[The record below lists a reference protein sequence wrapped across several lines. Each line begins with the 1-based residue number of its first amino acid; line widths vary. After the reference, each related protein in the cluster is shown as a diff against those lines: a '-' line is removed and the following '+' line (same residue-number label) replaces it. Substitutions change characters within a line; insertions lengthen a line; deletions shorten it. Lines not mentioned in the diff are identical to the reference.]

1 MLPYPSKRSIFTL
14 LFVFLAFL
22 TIFYFPQPFPPNAY
36 ALDSNNCENGWTF
49 NGGDAGDDNNWEY
62 TGCEEGGGNG
72 GNDDNDGDDDS
83 DNNNNDDNNDDDNN
97 DNGGGVEAGYCE
109 NGWTFRGGDA
119 GDDDNWRYTGCGQN
133 NDDDDNSDNSEE
145 DCNRAGGTWRDDRCF
160 TSASSNDNNSN
171 QIEAGYCE
179 NGWTFKGGDAGDNN
193 SWEYT
198 RCGMG
203 EVDSDSNEEECN
215 RAGGTW
221 TDNRCYTPA
230 SSNEVKAGYCEN
242 GWTFKG
248 GDAGDN
254 NSWEYTG
261 CGLGQVDSD
270 TNEQE
275 CNKAGGSWRDNRCYT
290 AASSSNV
297 TAGYCE
303 NGWLFKGGDAGDN
316 NSWEY
321 NGCGIDGG
329 STGENDGAC
338 PSNQYWDINVGSC
351 VNSNTEQAAINDEI
365 YCREECGGSCGGSVG
380 AKYCTNTDGSRKFN
394 CNNPEDQWKA
404 ECQNQLLNE
413 FRGAGLEQVD
423 TSGYQACGFAD
434 LADSGCVGLQY
445 CRLHILYCDGEP
457 KGQAKPGGNC
467 ELVAGKCGVEQDA
480 NGNKYVAETGAPA
493 IAQPI
498 SESGQ
503 IIDASLPN
511 PEELQRTKD
520 ASCKETNAVN
530 HYCDGN
536 ICIEQSSGW
545 DGAACVNV
553 YSTVNASQ
561 CPNSCAGNNATSGQ
575 EIKLL
580 NCLDEVDA
588 AKRAECQK
596 ENTRIAQTGQKLDQA
611 SLIKA
616 SLTVDDCTSLEGEA
630 KEACE
635 NKNTETRFLGRVLD
649 NVRLESCSS
658 GSEQEKKD
666 CTERNQ
672 QAIKL
677 EQNRQNLGIKDCSS
691 LTGEAK
697 INCEFGN
704 YEKDK
709 IAQAAASFKPENC
722 AAQVGEAAINEC
734 NERNQKAYQTAV
746 SSVSAFVGLAEL
758 GAQCVYTEACADGG
772 KKACA
777 GKVASDN
784 GAPVCKYDPSQAS
797 CSACTTESLNLTSK
811 ENKCSEDG
819 QTCLNAPGYICVNDA
834 QCQTKTA
841 ALQQAAADA
850 PIDPARLFSQKF
862 EEGKSCLQ
870 PEICDLGDGSQGEHV
885 CYGKGDVEGKC
896 DLSQGGGV
904 CSACQAKGTIK
915 INKEATC
922 NAENKCVGAPALS
935 GCMNDE
941 QCKPVV
947 VTPART
953 IRQGGAVGPGQI
965 QGQDG
970 CAYNAVTSCKTIETR
985 AADYYTTS
993 FSNSPD
999 ARDLNRDKAVEQHQ
1013 ECVTDYIKASC
1024 PTYIT
1029 TAPVIASQAVTN
1041 HVQYNYAVTEASVA
1055 TNQLDQYGAAVVRD
1069 LGYIPVETAAKLEK
1083 LQADQEAALE
1093 KLRQAEKAINIL
1105 PQASLSL
1112 DRSTVDSQVAGLE
1125 KVNQILDT
1133 NQQVSRD
1140 LAAAQQLRLQY
1151 DRSNDYNPDSNISI
1165 ARPED
1170 DPLYRQ
1176 KLAEAEQGINR
1187 LKELGSKGSAATFED
1202 QLNTI
1207 PSRTNA
1213 IRSTERLVESGTQMA
1228 NLLEAHAKLN
1238 GQTNVGR
1245 EEVEFLQDAGLSYV
1259 DKLRTQGGTVATAQA
1274 NQLEARVGNAA
1285 YNAWKAEYEQEFA
1298 AGKSLDPDTNNAIG
1312 GIINGLNTSV
1322 EHIAVVDPA
1331 KAKQLRVEARVIPEI
1346 VAAQAYSNHVKS
1358 QVANGHLTAD
1368 EKAALDEGF
1377 NTIIRAA
1384 TSKAGDGV
1392 IVGDLQDKYANAVVE
1407 GTAQRLVNER
1417 LAIARAGNIE
1427 TDEQSAE
1434 LSRQFREQVI
1444 NPLTLANQADT
1455 ARQLQNS
1462 FNTAPSVGSAQ
1473 GNISLAT
1480 RLAVN
1485 DVGNPDKDLTPQ
1497 TTALENARLSLSVLP
1512 ETPEKAKLQT
1522 DLANFNQNVSTIL
1535 DRKRAVD
1542 SFREDVTWAAY
1553 NAANQNNSAVTA
1565 ERVETARARFGALPD
1580 DLKADPVLAAQANSL
1595 DTIAKI
1601 GDQRKVMN
1609 DWYQTAAQA
1618 KAAGDEAGYQDAL
1631 EKARNIYG
1639 ATVAETITLPQNLRT
1654 GALTSLT
1661 GESNKNELEVGTRV
1675 AERAAELSEG
1685 RVEQSAARIILP
1697 AKGIAG
1703 LVVQADTAVKC
1714 FTVYSLTEGCQAV
1727 RSSTV
1732 STGSQ
1737 LVASAQNWLGEH
1749 PTVRDPLSFIG
1760 AIGYD
1765 AGQSFVN
1772 DGITATDSTRSSSE
1786 KMQAGLATLNATGD
1800 LSAAMRAAGLSTQYG
1815 IWNTNYYDTPQV
1827 KQRAE
1832 ETAAQVGILPKNYEQ
1847 MLKAGKMTQEQV
1859 DAAMKPENW
1868 SPTQNQAFFAFL
1880 PHEDPNPLKWLSNN
1894 LLNAAIDVNPFIHQ
1908 GSAQLICADT
1918 YGSLCYTGFGES
1930 ISMNPEDYT
1939 KANRV
1944 LSEVFPGYTPSD
1956 YQSFSIYAN
1965 AKASCMATGSG
1976 AANNEFCTSYTVK
1989 QLGLTPDEAAKLEKD
2004 FNAYGYA
2011 AEYVKSN
2018 TEPGKFA
2025 WEMQLN
2031 VSESVGNTAVT
2042 AAIALP
2048 IAAATG
2054 GTGFAS
2060 LTGLDALQIVP
2071 ALARGGVKLASVGV
2085 REMLP
2090 EAAGLLRESV
2100 GAAVDAPW
2108 SQKVPA
2114 FFGPEI
2120 WDAPKYARNAD
2131 DAVVAARQSVL
2142 AAQDNLLRVQQ
2153 ARSDFEAKIRSDP
2166 AFAADPQLPAYL
2178 NLADA
2183 RVKEAESTLVAAYSA
2198 SGKQVNDLVRYDQE
2212 VFEAQISLNR
2222 IQADIENVPVNQI
2235 DALSIQA
2242 DAASAALQQARIN
2255 AVVRELGETVSE
2267 VDAVRL
2273 AQEKVDNLR
2282 LFELNGAT
2290 VDPVR
2295 VQIAN
2300 DELAEAYAQAIQDQ
2314 YGIPLDQTPQ
2324 VASIPPPSPNI
2335 FERIADGLGAITSRF
2350 TGNTSV
2356 TTPPAA
2362 AAPQAS
2368 VDPTLLN
2375 NLRNHPDV
2383 RGYGVSSDAT
2393 GQKITVNFRDG
2404 RPAEEFTPDQ
2414 LRADSRFNPNASN
2427 TQNTAQA
2434 APNTGTTANN
2444 SQPNV
2449 AQPRPATPGTNT
2461 TSVPDPAVASNVTT
2475 PPLTPANPTI
2485 PNAPGW
2491 VNRVTNRVANWLQA
2505 VDRPLNWL
2513 TSAPPANT
2521 SLLNGSALDRA
2532 SAASLASR
2540 LSNDIPPL
2548 EAQVAQATQER
2559 SDLLINRLIL
2569 LKDIEGLEARRSN
2582 ILWRWGKRKLNIGD
2596 DLEIQLGLKKDQL
2609 DKINLAIKTNSDDL
2623 QTKNRILTT
2632 ARTELKQAEDVLN
2645 PTSISSQ
2652 VNVRSTKER
2661 ELAKRADDLAKA
2673 NNELTYSPIEIWQ
2686 ERPAGEVKPT
2696 LVEKLT
2702 ASQQKLAALQAQMA
2716 RDSENISVLKP
2727 EMQQRWLAAYNK
2739 VIELEGDTTTSKAV
2753 LDQAREELRVAR
2765 EGLAFRKVS
2774 EKTYA
2779 EALTARN
2786 NLKSEY
2792 EKLYF
2797 DANAAALDV
2806 NKLATEV
2813 DYYRAK
2819 VFTSAASGNEIND
2832 ANRRLLNT
2840 LSPTAG
2846 FSEASGFGL
2855 WKQPAKTD
2863 VAFFMDTTGRL
2874 GISDTGKQG
2883 LWIIARYQKSGDG
2896 TVILDQ
2902 IILPHTAPQNLR
2914 EFAKAATPGKWLPG
2928 KLSGDIKIIAESEFN
2943 TTFAAAQ
2950 KVNTQQVPIVINPAT
2965 SATRLVTD
2973 IEREVVMDFTGFQRV
2988 NFDISTGKATLV
3000 NPVSDDQIR
3009 AALIRQ
3015 GMRDTDPDLNAA
3027 IRRISDEINPKT
3039 PTPPAP
3045 ATAPNIPAN
3054 PTTQAPA
3061 SINSVSAISPF
3072 AQAAREIPVNPRT
3085 NTAISAVVDNLGDQL
3100 DAFYISLENSL
3111 RHASARTNL
3120 NQLPE
3125 IRALLIQAENRLD
3138 QIKPE
3143 YTNAVQQQKLIM
3155 QRVEEAR
3162 ASGTLNQAA
3171 IDQFN
3176 RELAPLNDSISRLKP
3191 VYLELEIEIIPEI
3204 RTEYRIP
3211 SATVGNRVG
3220 EELTR
3225 RGINPSLLSADEKI
3239 DLYLQLKQANS
3250 VAPANP
3256 ASVPPVTQAVQNVT
3270 GAVQV
3275 VVTTADDAAGSIA
3288 SAVRNAVSTAP
3299 APVQTA
3305 GNAAA
3310 DVVDGVLQTPLA
3322 GMPVIGPTAI
3332 LAAEGL
3338 EEAARVARILGN
3350 DTLAESLEA
3359 QARILK
3365 AGQNTSQIPPLTD
3378 DSVLIDD
3385 SADLLTDGAVIT
3397 SPTGIPIATRVDDAV
3412 SQAFYP
3418 LGSLVDDLERI
3429 NTSGNP
3435 PPVPLTPSQLRDLN
3449 SAIKIAVRDGK
3460 VTPEL
3465 ADFWKGLVRD
3475 AGEIGPDGNMRQVHP
3490 YIYPD
3495 GHYFYGYQP
3504 TVDLSKGNFINANL
3518 ALRAYVT
3525 DSLSDPR
3532 NFSSSNVFL
3541 NWLRAAHQEIA
3552 YKPDM
3557 QGGALVPGRMVSE
3570 GHFEIVNTYVARVAR
3585 DLNDPYFDN
3594 LMAVRNKNID
3604 VEQYLQLPG
3613 ISKGGASKDWNYPY
3627 GLTHNYP
3634 DPRFTNEYFEQMRL
3648 RMQQLTTDRTLS
3660 LEDQL
3665 RLIAESYQYGVV
3677 ARSFREVNNSLYLG
3691 IANTMLAERGLKPVS
3706 AGFLDFAAMRL
3717 QQENFVELFIR
3728 EVEKTNPDVNVR
3740 SGFLGSANC
3749 NLASIPQAS
3758 NLAQANQT
3766 SNVLGA
3772 STGEV
3777 LAASTGPCGPLS
3789 SLVQSVPGLDD
3800 IPGVAAAADGVD
3812 DVVLDFQK
3820 SAGELLDEI
3829 LPQPASQFDDIVPVA
3844 RQALPEPN
3852 WVEARTEIDTL
3863 TASLKKN
3870 EIDLPTYTQKIEEI
3884 TQTNTP
3890 LAKTAEAALLVD
3902 DKFIK
3907 TGIIT
3912 GQTGLEKTFGEEAW
3926 VDWLNARTAARAYGK
3941 QPLTVDF
3948 IRDLHIRLTGTTDPS
3963 IGGSPRIGAARGGDY
3978 SQPGPA
3984 TYTKEQADEIRN
3996 NPLLEFLQRGE
4007 DPNAGIIEYPSLNSE
4022 KGRKIYESLP
4032 QDAKDRIGPVGKT
4045 ASIPA
4050 NQAFVEEL
4058 LNDLA
4063 KWYNQQASNPSHN
4076 PFQLAAE
4083 LQRRLITIHP
4093 YGDVNGRLSR
4103 NLMNWSLENAG
4114 KTPPILSEFNDDII
4128 LPLESWTEQIKNG
4141 SQKAEEMAKWRQTL
4155 ERIGITDEAEML
4167 GLSEDKTFYDFFFNE
4182 FGLAPSPVA
4191 PGGKLIH
4198 RDYDN
4203 FLTELRAARAEFE
4216 TKFKGQV
4223 SANVFGTSLPAAI
4236 PVGGLVPES
4245 YMNALQIKPQDFEA
4259 YERYIRGRFYTDAK
4273 LYRGGKTTDAITTH
4287 EDILR
4292 LFEEPVAIG
4301 TSNYAVGLQEVSLRW
4316 TRKMKEENILAAL
4329 QKHNDLLATDFRY
4342 DADESVRI
4350 IKTHT
4355 STDYNKISPYA
4366 STGIEKH
4373 NGAGWA
4379 MGLTEEPNG
4388 VLFTMKA
4395 PISGAIDTY
4404 TSSQTA
4410 GISAYQG
4417 KILSSLEN
4425 EQEVIIPGG
4434 INPHTIEQIEIYTNG
4449 DPYGQASHTAKKVIT
4464 DDGIFVVITDKQGRS
4479 TFQLNPHTGKYQPT
4493 NYKVADELLTDPVIP
4508 ESFPSQIVETFEQAA
4523 ANALSDISDINLPS
4537 FLKPVENLDTIPVG
4551 QAGNVTELISDATPF
4566 TPHLPQTDFATAPL
4580 ETVIDSS
4587 DSIYNIQTNLYAK
4600 AVASSDPPGLIFN
4613 NIFYPYEDIAS
4624 RITAYYYN
4632 DAPLYTIPTEFGLR
4646 EKVQKIK
4653 FDQVSAF
4660 LTNNYIQTAANNLN
4674 FKWKSGD
4681 IKNTNISFYLAPD
4694 TSIYTNKY
4702 AAPPG
4707 SSKIEAFI
4715 TTLPDLQ
4722 QSKVEEIIFSDG
4734 TPEKLIA
4741 SVKQNFTDNVSNTP
4755 PIVYTIPK
4763 SNTWIDKTINATH
4776 SLFQNI
4782 AEVKYNVGQ
4791 NFKLNMAAL
4800 KAELNQI
4807 SVSEMISNLLN
4818 KKTP

>member
-14 LFVFLAFL
+14 LFVFLALF
-22 TIFYFPQPFPPNAY
+22 TIFYFPQPFPPKAY

-72 GNDDNDGDDDS
+72 GNNDDNSGDDS
-83 DNNNNDDNNDDDNN
+83 DNNNNDDDDNN
-97 DNGGGVEAGYCE
+97 NNNGGGVEAGYCE
-109 NGWTFRGGDA
+109 NGWTFKGGDA
-119 GDDDNWRYTGCGQN
+119 GDDDNWRYTGCGK
-133 NDDDDNSDNSEE
+133 DDIQENSDNSEE
-145 DCNRAGGTWRDDRCF
+145 DCNRAGGSWRDDRCF
-160 TSASSNDNNSN
+160 TSSSSSNNNNN
-171 QIEAGYCE
+171 QVSAGYCE

-198 RCGMG
+198 ACGLG
-203 EVDSDSNEEECN
+203 EVDSDS
-215 RAGGTW
+215 
-221 TDNRCYTPA
+221 
-230 SSNEVKAGYCEN
+230 
-242 GWTFKG
+242 
-248 GDAGDN
+248 
-254 NSWEYTG
+254 
-261 CGLGQVDSD
+261 
-270 TNEQE
+270 NEQE

-290 AASSSNV
+290 ASSSSNV

-316 NSWEY
+316 NSWVY
-321 NGCGIDGG
+321 NGCGIDG
-329 STGENDGAC
+329 SSSGENDGAC
-338 PSNQYWDINVGSC
+338 PSNQYWDINSGGC
-351 VNSNTEQAAINDEI
+351 VNSNNEQAAINDEI
-365 YCREECGGSCGGSVG
+365 YCRDVCSGSCEGGLG
-380 AKYCTNTDGSRKFN
+380 AKYCVNSDGSRKFD
-394 CNNPEDQWKA
+394 CSNPADQWKA

-413 FRGAGLEQVD
+413 FKNTGLEPVD
-423 TSGYQACGFAD
+423 SNNYQACGFAD
-434 LADSGCVGLQY
+434 LTDSGCVGVQY

-457 KGQAKPGGNC
+457 KGEAKPGGNC
-467 ELVAGKCGVEQDA
+467 ELVAGKCGVEQDES
-480 NGNKYVAETGAPA
+480 GNKYVAETGQPA
-493 IAQPI
+493 VAVPI
-498 SESGQ
+498 SESGE
-503 IIDASLPN
+503 IINASIPN
-511 PEELQRTKD
+511 PQELQSTKD
-520 ASCKETNAVN
+520 ASCKETNAID

-536 ICIEQSSGW
+536 ICIEKSSGW
-545 DGAACVNV
+545 DGEACVNV
-553 YSTVNASQ
+553 YTTVNASA
-561 CPNSCAGNNATSGQ
+561 CPNSCAGDNATSG
-575 EIKLL
+575 ETVKLL
-580 NCLDEVDA
+580 NCLDEPDP
-588 AKRAECQK
+588 AKRAECNK
-596 ENTRIAQTGQKLDQA
+596 ENNRIAQTGQKLDQS
-611 SLIKA
+611 SLLRS
-616 SLTVDDCTSLEGEA
+616 SLNIDDCTSLEGDA

-635 NKNTETRFLGRVLD
+635 NKNADTRFLARVLD
-649 NVRLESCSS
+649 TVKLENCISKTADEKTSCDS
-658 GSEQEKKD
+658 
-666 CTERNQ
+666 RNS
-672 QAIKL
+672 QAIKEGQIRL
-677 EQNRQNLGIKDCSS
+677 NLGIEDCSNLS
-691 LTGEAK
+691 GDKKT
-697 INCEFGN
+697 NCEFTN
-704 YEKDK
+704 YQRDQ
-709 IAQAAASFKPENC
+709 ITQAAVSFTPEDCSKYQTESEKSTCQEN
-722 AAQVGEAAINEC
+722 
-734 NERNQKAYQTAV
+734 NQKRYSEAV
-746 SSVSAFVGLAEL
+746 NNVSPFVGLAEL
-758 GAQCVYTEACADGG
+758 GASCVYPEACADGG

-784 GAPVCKYDPSQAS
+784 GAPVCKYDPAQAS

-819 QTCLNAPGYICVNDA
+819 QTCLNAPGYNCINDA
-834 QCQTKTA
+834 HCQTKTA

-862 EEGKSCLQ
+862 EEGKACLQ
-870 PEICDLGDGSQGEHV
+870 PEICDLGDGTQGEHV
-885 CYGKGDVEGKC
+885 CNGKGNAEGKC

-922 NAENKCVGAPALS
+922 NSENKCIGAPALS

-953 IRQGGAVGPGQI
+953 IKQGGVAGPGQVTL
-965 QGQDG
+965 GDN
-970 CAYNAVTSCKTIETR
+970 CVYNAVLSCKKEETR
-985 AADYYTTS
+985 AADFYTTS

-999 ARDLNRDKAVEQHQ
+999 ARDLNTQKAVEQHGG
-1013 ECVTDYIKASC
+1013 CVTDYIKVSC

-1029 TAPVIASQAVTN
+1029 EAPVYAAQAVTN
-1041 HVQYNYAVTEASVA
+1041 HVQYNYAVTEASTA

-1069 LGYIPVETAAKLEK
+1069 LGYIPVESAKKFEQ
-1083 LQADQEAALE
+1083 LQAEQQAALE
-1093 KLRQAEKAINIL
+1093 KLKQAEINLKIQ

-1112 DRSTVDSQVAGLE
+1112 DRSTTDSQVAGLE

-1133 NQQVSRD
+1133 NQQVARD

-1151 DRSNDYNPDSNISI
+1151 ERSNDYNPDPNISI

-1170 DPLYRQ
+1170 DPVYRQ

-1187 LKELGSKGSAATFED
+1187 LKELGSKGSAASFEE

-1207 PSRTNA
+1207 PARTDA
-1213 IRSTERLVESGTQMA
+1213 ARSTERIVESGTQMA
-1228 NLLEAHAKLN
+1228 NLLDAHTQLN

-1259 DKLRTQGGTVATAQA
+1259 DKLRTQGGAGATAQA

-1285 YNAWKAEYEQEFA
+1285 YNAWVAEYQQEFK
-1298 AGKSLDPDTNNAIG
+1298 AGKSLNPDENNTIG
-1312 GIINGLNTSV
+1312 GIMNGLNTSV
-1322 EHIAVVDPA
+1322 GHIAVTDPA
-1331 KAKQLRVEARVIPEI
+1331 KAEQLRVQAKVMPEI
-1346 VAAQAYSNHVKS
+1346 LAAQEYSEYVKNEIAKK
-1358 QVANGHLTAD
+1358 QLTTD

-1377 NTIIRAA
+1377 KTIVVETIG
-1384 TSKAGDGV
+1384 KAGDGV
-1392 IVGDLQDKYANAVVE
+1392 IVGGLQDKYASAVLE
-1407 GTAQRLVNER
+1407 GTAQGLINTRIAN
-1417 LAIARAGNIE
+1417 ARAGNIE

-1434 LSRQFREQVI
+1434 LSRQFRTQVI
-1444 NPLTLANQADT
+1444 EPLVASDQFEKAK
-1455 ARQLQNS
+1455 QYQSS
-1462 FNTAPSVGSAQ
+1462 FNNAPSVGSAQ
-1473 GNISLAT
+1473 GNINLAT
-1480 RLAVN
+1480 KLAIQ
-1485 DVGNPDKDLTPQ
+1485 DAGNPDKDLTAQ
-1497 TTALENARLSLSVLP
+1497 TTALANARLSLSVLP

-1522 DLANFNQNVSTIL
+1522 DLANFNQNISAIL

-1553 NAANQNNSAVTA
+1553 NSANQNDSATIA
-1565 ERVETARARFGALPD
+1565 ERVDTARARFNALPD

-1601 GDQRKVMN
+1601 GDQRAAIN
-1609 DWYQTAAQA
+1609 DLYQTAAQA

-1631 EKARNIYG
+1631 EKARTLFG
-1639 ATVAETITLPQNLRT
+1639 STVAETVSLPQNLRT
-1654 GALTSLT
+1654 GALASLT
-1661 GESNKNELEVGTRV
+1661 GEANKNELEIGTRV
-1675 AERAAELSEG
+1675 AERAAELAGS
-1685 RVEQSAARIILP
+1685 RVEQSAGRMILP
-1697 AKGIAG
+1697 AKGISG
-1703 LVVQADTAVKC
+1703 VVLQADTAVKC
-1714 FTVYSLTEGCQAV
+1714 FTVYSLTEGCQTV
-1727 RSSTV
+1727 RSSTLA
-1732 STGSQ
+1732 TGSQ
-1737 LVASAQNWLGEH
+1737 LVTSAQNWLVEH

-1760 AIGYD
+1760 VIGFE

-1772 DGITATDSTRSSSE
+1772 DGITATDSTRSSAE
-1786 KMQAGLATLNATGD
+1786 KMQTGLATLNATGD

-1815 IWNTNYYDTPQV
+1815 IWNTDYFDTPQV

-1847 MLKAGKMTQEQV
+1847 MLKAGQMTQEQV

-1868 SPTQNQAFFAFL
+1868 SPTQKQAFFAFL
-1880 PHEDPNPLKWLSNN
+1880 PHEDPNPLKWASEN
-1894 LLNAAIDVNPFIHQ
+1894 LLNAAIDVNPFVHQ
-1908 GSAQLICADT
+1908 ASAQLICADT
-1918 YGSLCYTGFGES
+1918 YGSICYSGFGES
-1930 ISMNPEDYT
+1930 ISMTPEDYA

-1956 YQSFSIYAN
+1956 YQSFSKYAD

-1976 AANNEFCTSYTVK
+1976 AATNEFCTSYAVK
-1989 QLGLTPDEAAKLEKD
+1989 QLSLTADEASKLEKD

-2011 AEYVKSN
+2011 AEYVKNN

-2025 WEMQLN
+2025 WDMQLN
-2031 VSESVGNTAVT
+2031 VSESVGNTLVT
-2042 AAIALP
+2042 GAIALP

-2071 ALARGGVKLASVGV
+2071 ALARGGVRLATVGV
-2085 REMLP
+2085 REIIP
-2090 EAAGLLRESV
+2090 DAANLVRQSV
-2100 GAAVDAPW
+2100 ASAADAPW

-2114 FFGPEI
+2114 FFDPQI
-2120 WDAPKYARNAD
+2120 WDAPRYATNSDNALAKARE
-2131 DAVVAARQSVL
+2131 AVI
-2142 AAQDNLLRVQQ
+2142 AAQDNLLDMQQ
-2153 ARSDFEAKIRSDP
+2153 AKVEFERAVAADP
-2166 AFAADPQLPAYL
+2166 VLQRDPQLPAYL
-2178 NLADA
+2178 NLADT
-2183 RVKEAESTLVAAYSA
+2183 RINEAESHLMAAYSA
-2198 SGKQVNDLVRYDQE
+2198 SGQQVNDLAKYNQTVFDSQIKFNQAQE
-2212 VFEAQISLNR
+2212 AFLAAERNELPVSQIEALR
-2222 IQADIENVPVNQI
+2222 VQAEE
-2235 DALSIQA
+2235 
-2242 DAASAALQQARIN
+2242 AAVSLQQARTQ
-2255 AVVRELGETVSE
+2255 AVVNELGVTVAN
-2267 VDAVRL
+2267 VDPVRL
-2273 AQEKVDNLR
+2273 AQDKVTNL
-2282 LFELNGAT
+2282 ELLQQYGAN

-2295 VQIAN
+2295 LQISRDGLISAQ
-2300 DELAEAYAQAIQDQ
+2300 AQAIQDQ

-2335 FERIADGLGAITSRF
+2335 FERIADSVSSFTSRF
-2350 TGNTSV
+2350 SGNPTAP
-2356 TTPPAA
+2356 TTPVAA
-2362 AAPQAS
+2362 TATQTP
-2368 VDPTLLN
+2368 VDPALLN
-2375 NLRNHPDV
+2375 NIRNHPDV

-2393 GQKITVNFRDG
+2393 GQKVTVNFRDG

-2444 SQPNV
+2444 AQPNPVAPNTAAQSQPAAPVTNNTVPPIAQAAPQPATGFFDPVRNLWIRITGQTPQQPVVIDTAQRAQQRAQAEALYQTEKSVTDQLQAEFDAAAKKVEEARIANEHARAYLADVSSRNIIQQLFGNNQSAINAATLRQGLAEKQLTDALVDLDTV
-2449 AQPRPATPGTNT
+2449 AQKINPQKIKTLQAELAKA
-2461 TSVPDPAVASNVTT
+2461 D
-2475 PPLTPANPTI
+2475 LTPEQYHQRRI
-2485 PNAPGW
+2485 
-2491 VNRVTNRVANWLQA
+2491 
-2505 VDRPLNWL
+2505 
-2513 TSAPPANT
+2513 
-2521 SLLNGSALDRA
+2521 
-2532 SAASLASR
+2532 
-2540 LSNDIPPL
+2540 
-2548 EAQVAQATQER
+2548 QATQEYLKAKQTL
-2559 SDLLINRLIL
+2559 STNNKLLDPANGQLF
-2569 LKDIEGLEARRSN
+2569 KDIEAAYKGYSQVYRDLFNLNKTPNPAEEAQLLANWKVYRQASADAAGDMTNQALKDAAAKLSLGNTTLTPEAAEKLVTAIENINSKIDAVNVAQKASLEAGQIVNNYPAQRDM
-2582 ILWRWGKRKLNIGD
+2582 LRKITVD
-2596 DLEIQLGLKKDQL
+2596 SRLEQTLIAGQ
-2609 DKINLAIKTNSDDL
+2609 NKTTLS
-2623 QTKNRILTT
+2623 QIE
-2632 ARTELKQAEDVLN
+2632 AALKQQGV
-2645 PTSISSQ
+2645 TGKS
-2652 VNVRSTKER
+2652 
-2661 ELAKRADDLAKA
+2661 
-2673 NNELTYSPIEIWQ
+2673 
-2686 ERPAGEVKPT
+2686 EVK
-2696 LVEKLT
+2696 LFI
-2702 ASQQKLAALQAQMA
+2702 
-2716 RDSENISVLKP
+2716 DSNGELLITPDAGTNP
-2727 EMQQRWLAAYNK
+2727 QN
-2739 VIELEGDTTTSKAV
+2739 VI
-2753 LDQAREELRVAR
+2753 
-2765 EGLAFRKVS
+2765 
-2774 EKTYA
+2774 
-2779 EALTARN
+2779 
-2786 NLKSEY
+2786 
-2792 EKLYF
+2792 
-2797 DANAAALDV
+2797 
-2806 NKLATEV
+2806 
-2813 DYYRAK
+2813 
-2819 VFTSAASGNEIND
+2819 
-2832 ANRRLLNT
+2832 
-2840 LSPTAG
+2840 
-2846 FSEASGFGL
+2846 
-2855 WKQPAKTD
+2855 
-2863 VAFFMDTTGRL
+2863 
-2874 GISDTGKQG
+2874 GIFN
-2883 LWIIARYQKSGDG
+2883 KSGDG
-2896 TVILDQ
+2896 VKLESIVV
-2902 IILPHTAPQNLR
+2902 PEGVAPQAGQTASAIYTQLEAITPRNWYLIGKKIEVENKVLGGSTR
-2914 EFAKAATPGKWLPG
+2914 FQSRFDNATP
-2928 KLSGDIKIIAESEFN
+2928 
-2943 TTFAAAQ
+2943 
-2950 KVNTQQVPIVINPAT
+2950 VNIQPVISQVANSVPAT
-2965 SATRLVTD
+2965 AAD
-2973 IEREVVMDFTGFQRV
+2973 IEREVVMDFTGFGRV
-2988 NFDISTGKATLV
+2988 RFDPSSGQTTLI
-3000 NPVSDDQIR
+3000 NPVTNDQIR

-3829 LPQPASQFDDIVPVA
+3829 LPQPASQFDDIIPVA

-3870 EIDLPTYTQKIEEI
+3870 EIDLPTYTQKVEEI

-3890 LAKTAEAALLVD
+3890 LAKTAETALLVD
-3902 DKFIK
+3902 DKFVR

-3948 IRDLHIRLTGTTDPS
+3948 IRDLHIRLTGTADPS

-3984 TYTKEQADEIRN
+3984 TYTKEHADEIRN

-4058 LNDLA
+4058 LSDLA
-4063 KWYNQQASNPSHN
+4063 KWYNQQASNPSHD

-4103 NLMNWSLENAG
+4103 TLMNWSLENAG

-4182 FGLAPSPVA
+4182 FGLAPAPVA

-4203 FLTELRAARAEFE
+4203 FLSELRAARAEFE
-4216 TKFKGQV
+4216 AKFKGQV
-4223 SANVFGTSLPAAI
+4223 SANSMGMKLPAAI

-4245 YMNALQIKPQDFEA
+4245 YLNALQIKPQDYEA
-4259 YERYIRGRFYTDAK
+4259 YERYIRERFYTDAK

-4316 TRKMKEENILAAL
+4316 TRKMKEENIIAAL
-4329 QKHNDLLATDFRY
+4329 QKHNDQMATDFRY
-4342 DADESVRI
+4342 DADELTQTIS
-4350 IKTHT
+4350 THT
-4355 STDYNKISPYA
+4355 STDLNKISPYA
-4366 STGIEKH
+4366 STGIEKY
-4373 NGAGWA
+4373 NGSNWA
-4379 MGLTEEPNG
+4379 MFLDDGGDVPNG
-4388 VLFTMKA
+4388 VVFTLKSPA
-4395 PISGAIDTY
+4395 SGAIDTY
-4404 TSSQTA
+4404 TTGQTA
-4410 GISAYQG
+4410 GIPAFQG
-4417 KILSSLEN
+4417 KILTN
-4425 EQEVIIPGG
+4425 HPGEQEVLIPGG
-4434 INPHTIEQIEIYTNG
+4434 INPHAIEQIEIYTRG
-4449 DPYGQASHTAKKVIT
+4449 DSYGQVSHTAKKVVT
-4464 DDGIFVVITDKQGRS
+4464 DDGIFVVITDKEERF
-4479 TFQLNPHTGKYQPT
+4479 TFQLNPNTGKYQPT
-4493 NYKVADELLTDPVIP
+4493 NYQVAEELLDPIKP
-4508 ESFPSQIVETFEQAA
+4508 PSFPSQIVETFEQTA

-4537 FLKPVENLDTIPVG
+4537 FLKPVEKLEMIPVEQIG
-4551 QAGNVTELISDATPF
+4551 DATLVKDTTPF
-4566 TPHLPQTDFATAPL
+4566 SPHLPAIDFATAPL
-4580 ETVIDSS
+4580 ETVIESS

-4600 AVASSDPPGLIFN
+4600 AGASSDPPGLIFN